1 MAYNEPGKGKLVG
14 YAQKVNATTG
24 QVENLQSQYN
34 TQSGVTIKPDA
45 YYDMMLLKM
54 LRQMEFHYSKY
65 AIQKTLPKNFGD
77 TINWRRFKKLEVRP
91 DRGLLTEGVTPEG
104 KEGISGESITAVIQ
118 QYGEVMYFTD
128 LVDIMQL
135 DDVRREYTIELGYIA
150 QETLDLIVRDVLV
163 AEGSVFYAGGATD
176 AADLASHASSTD
188 NAVKVSA
195 IPKIDDFRRMLLGF
209 KRDYVSGVR
218 GAAGRYIALISPEV
232 MFALFDD
239 ERMIQYMN
247 FGQTNAPLQDGV
259 AIDMFGIRFEEVL
272 NAPTLQVDGES
283 LHDSIVL
290 ADEAYAITKL
300 AGEGNVRVI
309 TKGLGSAG
317 VSDPLDQRQ
326 SIGYKITGFGAK
338 VLRPESV
345 INYWSVP
352 NAASG
357 ISFDSS
363 QVTRQE
369 ASRQAVLVGENRPS
383 LDFVYVS
390 FAEGT
395 LQTGNPDL
403 PIDKTVAILKG
414 QTLQQAIDALSSPI
428 QPFFQSDTLVY
439 KIDGSAAATSTVIN
453 VNTTVVVESTPNN
466 ITLTFAAATP
476 ASGTNG
482 VTGLSSSIAVT
493 DRTGYTFSLFSGNA
507 LLNGVQAAEGE
518 VLKYF
523 TTNGSSGTAPS
534 GQISPND
541 VQSAAA
547 TIYVLSEAE

>member
-1 MAYNEPGKGKLVG
+1 MAYNEPGQGKLVG
-14 YAQKVNATTG
+14 YAQKGEVN
-24 QVENLQSQYN
+24 NQSSYN
-34 TQSGVTIKPDA
+34 TQAGVTIKPDA

-65 AIQKTLPKNFGD
+65 AIQKSLPKNYGD
-77 TINWRRFKKLEVRP
+77 TINWRRFKKLEVRA

-163 AEGSVFYAGGATD
+163 AEGSVFYAGGASD
-176 AADLASHASSTD
+176 AADLAAKAGGTND
-188 NAVKVSA
+188 EKVSA

-272 NAPTLQVDGES
+272 NAPIVNKDGEL

-357 ISFDSS
+357 ITFDSS

-369 ASRQAVLVGENRPS
+369 ASRTSVFTGGSRPA
-383 LDFVYVS
+383 FPTVTVS
-390 FAEGT
+390 FEAAG
-395 LQTGNPDL
+395 LATGDATL
-403 PIDKTVAILKG
+403 PIDKTVVIEQG
-414 QTLQQAIDALSSPI
+414 GTLAQAIASLSVAPV
-428 QPFFQSDTLVY
+428 PFFATDSLVY
-439 KIDGSAAATSTVIN
+439 KIGGVVKATSDTLSANSVVI
-453 VNTTVVVESTPNN
+453 VESQPDYE
-466 ITLTFAAATP
+466 TLTFKLGTALTNETNAV
-476 ASGTNG
+476 SGLG
-482 VTGLSSSIAVT
+482 T
-493 DRTGYTFSLFSGNA
+493 DISVNERNSKPFSAFSGA
-507 LLNGVQAAEGE
+507 SEMSGVEAASGE
-518 VLKYF
+518 VLKYY
-523 TTNGSSGTAPS
+523 TTDGTASVAPS
-534 GQISPND
+534 GEVSASTAITAND
-541 VQSAAA
+541 DIFVYS
-547 TIYVLSEAE
+547 VAE

>member
-1 MAYNEPGKGKLVG
+1 MAYNEPGQGKLVG
-14 YAQKVNATTG
+14 YAQKGEVN
-24 QVENLQSQYN
+24 NQSSYN
-34 TQSGVTIKPDA
+34 TQAGVTIKPDA

-65 AIQKTLPKNFGD
+65 AIQKSLPKNYGD

-163 AEGSVFYAGGATD
+163 AEGSVFYAGGASD
-176 AADLASHASSTD
+176 AADLAAKAGGT
-188 NAVKVSA
+188 NAEKITA

-272 NAPTLQVDGES
+272 NAPIVNKDGEL

-357 ISFDSS
+357 ITFDSS

-369 ASRQAVLVGENRPS
+369 ASRTSVFTGGSRPA
-383 LDFVYVS
+383 FPTVTVS
-390 FAEGT
+390 FEAAG
-395 LQTGNPDL
+395 LATGDATL
-403 PIDKTVAILKG
+403 PIDKTVVIEQG
-414 QTLQQAIDALSSPI
+414 GTLAQAIASLSVAPV
-428 QPFFQSDTLVY
+428 PFFATDSLVY
-439 KIDGSAAATSTVIN
+439 KIGGVVKATSDTLSANSVVI
-453 VNTTVVVESTPNN
+453 VESQPDYE
-466 ITLTFAAATP
+466 TLTFKLGTALTNETNAV
-476 ASGTNG
+476 SGLG
-482 VTGLSSSIAVT
+482 T
-493 DRTGYTFSLFSGNA
+493 DISVNERNSKPFSAFSGA
-507 LLNGVQAAEGE
+507 SEMSGVEAASGE
-518 VLKYF
+518 VLKYY
-523 TTNGSSGTAPS
+523 TTDGTASVAPS
-534 GQISPND
+534 GEVSASTAITAND
-541 VQSAAA
+541 DIFVYS
-547 TIYVLSEAE
+547 VAE

>member
-1 MAYNEPGKGKLVG
+1 MAYNEPGQGKLVG
-14 YAQKVNATTG
+14 YAQKGEVN
-24 QVENLQSQYN
+24 NQSSYN
-34 TQSGVTIKPDA
+34 TQAGVTIKPDA

-65 AIQKTLPKNFGD
+65 AIQKSLPKNYGD
-77 TINWRRFKKLEVRP
+77 TINWRRFKKLEVRA

-163 AEGSVFYAGGATD
+163 AEGSVFYAGGASD
-176 AADLASHASSTD
+176 AADLAAKAGGT
-188 NAVKVSA
+188 NAEKITA

-272 NAPTLQVDGES
+272 NAPIVNKDGEL

-357 ISFDSS
+357 ITFDSS

-369 ASRQAVLVGENRPS
+369 ASRTSVFTGGSRPA
-383 LDFVYVS
+383 FPTVTVS
-390 FAEGT
+390 FEAAG
-395 LQTGNPDL
+395 LATGDATL
-403 PIDKTVAILKG
+403 PIDKTVVIEQG
-414 QTLQQAIDALSSPI
+414 GTLAQAIASLSVAPV
-428 QPFFQSDTLVY
+428 PFFATDSLVY
-439 KIDGSAAATSTVIN
+439 KIGGVVKATSDTLSANSVVI
-453 VNTTVVVESTPNN
+453 VESQPDYE
-466 ITLTFAAATP
+466 TLTFKLGTALTNETNAV
-476 ASGTNG
+476 SGLG
-482 VTGLSSSIAVT
+482 T
-493 DRTGYTFSLFSGNA
+493 DISVNERNSKPFSAFSGA
-507 LLNGVQAAEGE
+507 SEMSGVEAASGE
-518 VLKYF
+518 VLKYY
-523 TTNGSSGTAPS
+523 TTDGTASVAPS
-534 GQISPND
+534 GEVSASTAITAND
-541 VQSAAA
+541 DIFVYS
-547 TIYVLSEAE
+547 VAE